1 VKICS
6 LQPYALRKMASYIP
20 HPPVCM
26 FPEKF
31 GHGMR
36 LLGREIYLPSWFVL
50 YFLCGQAG
58 SAGTREFSLLEVE

>member
-1 VKICS
+1 
-6 LQPYALRKMASYIP
+6 
-20 HPPVCM
+20 M

-36 LLGREIYLPSWFVL
+36 LLGREIYLLSWFVL

-58 SAGTREFSLLEVE
+58 SAGTREFSLLEIK